1 MIKPQNDC
9 FLELDF
15 NAAELRTVLALL
27 GKEQPPIDLHKWNN
41 KNAYKGILTREK
53 AKKRIFAWLYN
64 PNSKDDLSE
73 KFYDRGKIKENF
85 FNGKEIE
92 TVFNR
97 KIKADDYHAFNY
109 IIQSTSSDLFLEQVS
124 KVYNYLKDKKS
135 NIAFMIHDSLII
147 DFDRN
152 ELNSLKGLVEMFPQT
167 RFGEYLV
174 NLHVG
179 KDFGTMKEWKL

>member
-85 FNGKEIE
+85 FNGKEI
-92 TVFNR
+92 
-97 KIKADDYHAFNY
+97 
-109 IIQSTSSDLFLEQVS
+109 
-124 KVYNYLKDKKS
+124 
-135 NIAFMIHDSLII
+135 
-147 DFDRN
+147 
-152 ELNSLKGLVEMFPQT
+152 
-167 RFGEYLV
+167 
-174 NLHVG
+174 
-179 KDFGTMKEWKL
+179 